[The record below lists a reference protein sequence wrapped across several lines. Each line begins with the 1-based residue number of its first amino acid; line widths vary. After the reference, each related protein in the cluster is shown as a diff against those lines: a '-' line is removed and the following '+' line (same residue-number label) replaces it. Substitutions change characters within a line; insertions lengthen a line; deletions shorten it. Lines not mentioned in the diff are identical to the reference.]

1 MKTFLI
7 KIFIFFPLT
16 IFAQQ
21 DFLIPDSASLTN
33 ALRTKV
39 SSNQNSANL
48 LSQFRWENII
58 GSYKINISET
68 YNSDVTKLGNNFF
81 RNYNNLKAI
90 ASYNLLKNLYV
101 GSGIQSRIIS
111 DEKQIE
117 INKDR
122 NDFYFVNLE
131 YTRSNFFIDSKLGY
145 RIQDQIGIQDD
156 GISAALSSQIKD
168 LEILR
173 FRTNSTISLL
183 LDNLS
188 EKSNYNYAFSTT
200 IDKNFSDKTSNRT
213 KVQVSFLRN
222 DFYIP
227 ATTSIISQ
235 YGVNNNIQM
244 RNDNIAWVEN
254 ELKYD
259 ISKAFLFTTYASIQ
273 LRDIKNRYK
282 YIPPAS
288 NIIFDNIYNTYIT
301 DNSYKIGITLDAVLK
316 QFSSILNLQ
325 YSERNEQHSAY
336 EIQGLSQQ
344 QMSEIQKIEI
354 SKNNLSRIT
363 SLVFETQY
371 SVSNTNFFKGS
382 ISSLILRYDTESKD
396 NLDDRDEL
404 YVTAQI
410 THRYDNL
417 LNFIA
422 ETSFEFN
429 SVTLNYLFKERSANN
444 NTNKIYKLTSKTFY
458 SPFNFFTTKNLFQVL
473 ANYTVYQ
480 YEDLVSQIQ
489 SFSFRQFLFND
500 STHLKLNTRI
510 FLDFTGNLRIY
521 EQGVYNDK
529 NFTVKP
535 INYYD
540 ERTIQSEIGY
550 FISDLFIVSLGVRHF
565 IQRYYNYDK
574 GTKYL
579 RRTYVNYGPLVEIK
593 LSLFNNSSL
602 NLKTGIDYV
611 ESSTEPDKT
620 SSVNLILNLLY
631 NF

>member
-1 MKTFLI
+1 MKKFLI
-7 KIFIFFPLT
+7 KFFIFIPLT
-16 IFAQQ
+16 VIAQQ
-21 DFLIPDSASLTN
+21 DYLTLDSTSLTN
-33 ALRTKV
+33 SLKTNV

-48 LSQFRWENII
+48 LSQFSLRNII
-58 GSYKINISET
+58 GSYKIDISEI

-81 RNYNNLKAI
+81 RNSNNLKAI
-90 ASYNLLKNLYV
+90 ASYNIINNLYL
-101 GSGIQSRIIS
+101 GGGIQSRIIS

-131 YTRSNFFIDSKLGY
+131 YTRTNLFIDSKLGY
-145 RIQDQIGIQDD
+145 RIQDQIGVRDD
-156 GISAALSSQIKD
+156 GISAVISSQIKNF
-168 LEILR
+168 EVLR
-173 FRTNSTISLL
+173 FLTNTNISLFF
-183 LDNLS
+183 DNLS
-188 EKSNYNYAFSTT
+188 EKSNYNYAFSTI
-200 IDKNFSDKTSNRT
+200 IDKNFSDKASNKT
-213 KVQVSFLRN
+213 KLQVSFLRN

-227 ATTSIISQ
+227 ATASIISQ
-235 YGVNNNIQM
+235 YEVNNNIQM

-254 ELKYD
+254 ELKYR
-259 ISKAFLFTTYASIQ
+259 IAKAFLFTTYGAIQ

-288 NIIFDNIYNTYIT
+288 NIIFDNIYNTNIT
-301 DNSYKIGITLDAVLK
+301 DNSYKIGITLDA
-316 QFSSILNLQ
+316 SIRKFTSIFNLQ
-325 YSERNEQHSAY
+325 YSERNELHSAN
-336 EIQGLSQQ
+336 EIEGLSQQ
-344 QMSEIQKIEI
+344 QMNEIQKIEN
-354 SKNNLSRIT
+354 SKNNLNRIT
-363 SLVFETQY
+363 SLIFETQY
-371 SVSNTNFFKGS
+371 SISNTNLLKGN
-382 ISSLILRYDTESKD
+382 ISSMILRYDTESKD
-396 NLDDRDEL
+396 NNDDRDEL

-410 THRYDNL
+410 LHRYDNL

-444 NTNKIYKLTSKTFY
+444 NTNKIYKLTSKTYY
-458 SPFNFFTTKNLFQVL
+458 SPFNSLTTRNLFQVL

-500 STHLKLNTRI
+500 STYLKLNTRI
-510 FLDFTGNLRIY
+510 FLGFTGNLRIY

-550 FISDLFIVSLGVRHF
+550 LISNLFIVSLGVKHF

-574 GTKYL
+574 GIKYL
-579 RRTYVNYGPLVEIK
+579 RRTYVNYGPIVEIK

-602 NLKTGIDYV
+602 NFRTGIDLV

>member
-7 KIFIFFPLT
+7 KLFIFFPLT
-16 IFAQQ
+16 AFTQQ
-21 DFLIPDSASLTN
+21 DFLISDSASLTN
-33 ALRTKV
+33 SLRTNV

-58 GSYKINISET
+58 GSYKVDISET

-90 ASYNLLKNLYV
+90 ASYNLLKNFYV
-101 GSGIQSRIIS
+101 GGGIQSRIIS

-131 YTRSNFFIDSKLGY
+131 YTRSNFLVNSKLGY
-145 RIQDQIGIQDD
+145 RIQDQIGIEDY
-156 GISAALSSQIKD
+156 GISATLSSQIKD

-173 FRTNSTISLL
+173 FQTASAISLL

-188 EKSNYNYAFSTT
+188 EKSNYNYIFSST
-200 IDKNFSDKTSNRT
+200 IDKNFSDRASNRT
-213 KVQVSFLRN
+213 KIQLSFLRN

-227 ATTSIISQ
+227 ATASIIAQ

-244 RNDNIAWVEN
+244 RNDNIAWIDN

-259 ISKAFLFTTYASIQ
+259 ISRAFLFTTYASVQ
-273 LRDIKNRYK
+273 LRNIKNRYK

-301 DNSYKIGITLDAVLK
+301 DNSYKIGIALDATFK
-316 QFSSILNLQ
+316 QFSSIFKLQ
-325 YSERNEQHSAY
+325 YSEKNEQHSAY

-344 QMSEIQKIEI
+344 QMNEIQKIEN
-354 SKNNLSRIT
+354 SKNNLNRIT
-363 SLVFETQY
+363 SLIFETTCPI
-371 SVSNTNFFKGS
+371 SNTNSLKGVL
-382 ISSLILRYDTESKD
+382 SSLILRYDTESKD
-396 NLDDRDEL
+396 NVDDRDEL
-404 YVTAQI
+404 YVTVQI
-410 THRYDNL
+410 THLYDNL

-458 SPFNFFTTKNLFQVL
+458 SPFNFLTTKNLFQVL

-480 YEDLVSQIQ
+480 YEDLASQIQ

-500 STHLKLNTRI
+500 STYLKLNSHL
-510 FLDFTGNLRIY
+510 FLEFRGNLRIY

-540 ERTIQSEIGY
+540 ERSIQSEIGC
-550 FISDLFIVSLGVRHF
+550 FISDLFIVSLGIRHF

-574 GTKYL
+574 GIKYI
-579 RRTYVNYGPLVEIK
+579 RRTYANYGPIVEIK

-611 ESSTEPDKT
+611 ESSTDPDRT
-620 SSVNLILNLLY
+620 SSFNLILNLLY